1 MEKKVYGMEEEEEE
15 DGIDKKRKKKNNFS
29 SGWEFTKL
37 LKANS

>member
-1 MEKKVYGMEEEEEE
+1 MFVFSGKIKIKYTYT
-15 DGIDKKRKKKNNFS
+15 KNVFKPV